1 MITVLTDAP
10 FVVCDTQ
17 FCTSAEHITAFST
30 VQLVI
35 EELIVNSMSMVPV
48 VFAGRLILEKV
59 IVFAHPL

>member
-1 MITVLTDAP
+1 MMTVLTDAP
-10 FVVCDTQ
+10 FAVCDTQ

-35 EELIVNSMSMVPV
+35 EELTLNSISMVPV

-59 IVFAHPL
+59 RVFAHAL